1 MKLHCIIFLYLV
13 TLTTMYNLKHNDQVS
28 LNKHSSPTYNANS
41 NKIKYIYSSSMYYPT
56 FFLFI
61 GMVIFII
68 SSYLCYTTEERR
80 IALHRL
86 LMFFNDKT
94 NFIEIEHTK
103 EEKDITDKCVLIKGN
118 ISIISEIENTS
129 NIKSLLPN
137 EISLSALARF
147 TIKKEIAMMI
157 DNKLVWKET
166 DIDFNLT
173 PLISLNGYPLSPSVK
188 NNLLEQI
195 PLVRIIPNIE
205 ELNAYLDKIDFHL
218 KDAKY
223 CDEEGYFYFS
233 SNITTVKEM
242 DRRISLY
249 CSDINWKSDLYS
261 KEEKQVYTFFGGVD
275 KNGDLNEYDTNIL
288 IKKDYLSQSFSVFTI
303 CNYPMCLES
312 LINDEKKTIT
322 TEFGKEITYFL
333 WLILYF
339 IFLFFGMVCAILS
352 IKVIIL
358 FNSNENEEKYQN
370 GMSYYT
376 KIYMKQITVY
386 LLSLII
392 ACITY
397 LTTSCSLWY
406 RYNKKIF
413 FVKMIFNLFFISGF
427 VYLLLLEKFN

>member
-312 LINDEKKTIT
+312 LINDEKKSIT
-322 TEFGKEITYFL
+322 TAFGKEITYFL

>member
-1 MKLHCIIFLYLV
+1 MKLLCIILIYLV
-13 TLTTMYNLKHNDQVS
+13 SLSTMYNLKHNDQVS
-28 LNKHSSPTYNANS
+28 LNEHSSPTYNPS
-41 NKIKYIYSSSMYYPT
+41 TNKIKYIYSSSMYYPT

-61 GMVIFII
+61 GLVIFII
-68 SSYLCYTTEERR
+68 NTHLCYTTEERR

-86 LMFFNDKT
+86 LMFFNDKK
-94 NFIEIEHTK
+94 NFIEIEQTK
-103 EEKDITDKCVLIKGN
+103 EEKDISDKCVLIKGN
-118 ISIISEIENTS
+118 INIISEIENNS

-166 DIDFNLT
+166 DIDFNLS

-188 NNLLEQI
+188 TTLLEQI
-195 PLVRIIPNIE
+195 PLVRIIPNID
-205 ELNAYLDKIDFHL
+205 ELNAYLERIDFHL
-218 KDAKY
+218 KNVKY
-223 CDEEGYFYFS
+223 CDEEGYYYFS

-249 CSDINWKSDLYS
+249 YSNINWKTDLYN

-275 KNGDLNEYDTNIL
+275 KNGDLNEYDTSIS
-288 IKKDYLSQSFSVFTI
+288 IKKDYLPQTFTISTI

-312 LINDEKKTIT
+312 LINDEKKIIT
-322 TEFGKEITYFL
+322 TEYGKEIIYFL
-333 WLILYF
+333 WLVLNIV
-339 IFLFFGMVCAILS
+339 FLFIGMICTIIS

-358 FNSNENEEKYQN
+358 FNSNDNEEKYQN

-376 KIYMKQITVY
+376 KLYMKQITLY

-392 ACITY
+392 SCITY
-397 LTTSCSLWY
+397 LTVSCSLWY
-406 RYNKKIF
+406 RHSKKIF
-413 FVKMIFNLFFISGF
+413 FVKMIINLFFISGF
-427 VYLLLLEKFN
+427 VYLLLLEKVN